1 MKPYDRIIRNGM
13 VIDGSRQPR
22 FRADIGI
29 RDGVVAAIG
38 RLDPADAAEV
48 LDATG
53 LIVAPG
59 FVDLHTH
66 YDAQLFWDPYCTL
79 SSWHGITSVVI
90 GNCGFGFAPV
100 HPEMRERAMLSM
112 TRVEAIPLASM
123 AAGMPWDWVSFP
135 EFLDSVD
142 RAPKA
147 VNILPYVPIGPM
159 LTWVLG
165 FDDAKAGRRPTE
177 AEHAE
182 LRRLLNEAM
191 DAGGCGWSAQRMLP
205 DGPAAVQRDFDG
217 SPMPTDVMHDDTCR
231 ELARVLRDR
240 NAGFMQMLMVS
251 GDNRRD
257 QLFYEEM
264 AEISGRPMIMNVVQ
278 AFDHRPD
285 IHRRV
290 LRWLGSCRERGI
302 RVVGQGL
309 TTDAGFTFT
318 FEEWNLFDDAAP
330 WREATTGTL
339 EERKAKL
346 ADPAR
351 RQALKDSM
359 PKTATGPLPD
369 IVICGPRLAKNQRWL
384 DHTLALV
391 AEKTGRH
398 PVDVMLDMAVEED
411 LRTEFFA
418 APPNGRIDYLK
429 EIVDDPYVL
438 FGVSDGGAHTRFLT
452 AGRYPTETLCKIVRE
467 HGMISLEEAHW
478 RLSALPAQVA
488 GFEGRGV
495 LRVGAPADIVVYD
508 FERLRVLPQ
517 EIVHDLPGGEWR
529 RIQRANGYRWV
540 LVNGEVTIENDAQTG
555 RHSGQLLRHGTGAV
569 VQPSR
574 VPGGSGAPSIASASA
589 A

>member
-1 MKPYDRIIRNGM
+1 MSRFDRVIRNGM
-13 VIDGSRQPR
+13 IIDGTRAPR
-22 FRADIGI
+22 YRGDIGI
-29 RDGVVAAIG
+29 RDGVIAEIG
-38 RLDPADAAEV
+38 RIDPADAGEVIDAE
-48 LDATG
+48 G

-59 FVDLHTH
+59 FIDLHTH
-66 YDAQLFWDPYCTL
+66 YDAQVFWDPYCTL

-100 HPEMRERAMLSM
+100 QPEMRERSMLSM

-123 AAGMPWDWVSFP
+123 QAGMPWDWVTFP

-142 RAPKA
+142 RTPKA

-159 LTWVLG
+159 LIWVLG
-165 FDDAKAGRRPTE
+165 FDDAKAGRKPTD

-231 ELARVLRDR
+231 ELAKVLLER
-240 NAGFMQMLMVS
+240 NEGFMQMLLVS
-251 GDNRRD
+251 GDNSRD
-257 QLFYEEM
+257 QRFYEEM
-264 AEISGRPMIMNVVQ
+264 AEISGRPIIMNVVQ

-290 LRWLGSCRERGI
+290 LRWLKSCRERGI

-318 FEEWNLFDDAAP
+318 FENWNLFDDSDP

-339 EERKAKL
+339 AERKAKL

-351 RQALKDSM
+351 RQALRERM
-359 PKTATGPLPD
+359 PITATGPLPG
-369 IVICGPRLAKNQRWL
+369 IVIVGPKLEKNQQWL
-384 DHTLALV
+384 DHTLSLA
-391 AEKTGRH
+391 AEKMGKH
-398 PVDVMLDMAVEED
+398 PVDVMLDMAVEEN
-411 LRTEFFA
+411 LETEFFA

-438 FGVSDGGAHTRFLT
+438 FGVSDGGAHTKFLT
-452 AGRYPTETLCKIVRE
+452 AGRYPTETLCKVVRE
-467 HGMISLEEAHW
+467 HGMITLEEAHW
-478 RLSALPAQVA
+478 RLSALPAQLA
-488 GFEGRGV
+488 GFRGRGV
-495 LRVGAPADIVVYD
+495 IEKGAPADILVYD
-508 FERLRVLPQ
+508 YENLAVLKE

-529 RIQRANGYRWV
+529 RIQRAKGYRYV
-540 LVNGEVTIENDAQTG
+540 LVNGAVTIRDDEQTNTF
-555 RHSGQLLRHGTGAV
+555 SGKLLRHGLDR
-569 VQPSR
+569 P
-574 VPGGSGAPSIASASA
+574 A
-589 A
+589 ATSLAAE